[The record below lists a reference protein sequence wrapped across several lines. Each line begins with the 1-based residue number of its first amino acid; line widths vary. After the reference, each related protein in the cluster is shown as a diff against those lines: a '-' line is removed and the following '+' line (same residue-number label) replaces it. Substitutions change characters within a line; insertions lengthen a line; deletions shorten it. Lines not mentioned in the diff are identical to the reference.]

1 MIALLYAEE
10 DLRGKHAWES
20 YMRQSKAK
28 GIELDWRAYV
38 PPPVADD
45 QNFAM
50 TPPFDGF
57 FDYERTTNNVHWR
70 DTNIWLRIQ
79 WLSFGSG
86 QSTPKLGDWVQGHPL
101 DLEKWQAYFRGVTST
116 SEKHRP
122 TRPAPSVHDA
132 QWSLF
137 HWPVPAQ
144 PEEPAHDVLLALSK
158 LDPDLAAIRQASTR
172 PQSRFPIHYNE
183 LPEALIVHLAFLGN
197 VSKILQL
204 RAVAELESGRQQ
216 QAFADVYLALY
227 CADAIKPEPLMFS
240 QFVRCHLI
248 EGDLQPIWE
257 GLRAHCWSEDQL
269 KEFQRSFL
277 KIDLLLEY
285 DQLVK
290 ANLAFTCGW
299 IEPLADDSSTFSM
312 MEAGPNT
319 TKAWRNNNLSNYS

>member
-1 MIALLYAEE
+1 
-10 DLRGKHAWES
+10 
-20 YMRQSKAK
+20 
-28 GIELDWRAYV
+28 
-38 PPPVADD
+38 
-45 QNFAM
+45 
-50 TPPFDGF
+50 
-57 FDYERTTNNVHWR
+57 
-70 DTNIWLRIQ
+70 
-79 WLSFGSG
+79 
-86 QSTPKLGDWVQGHPL
+86 
-101 DLEKWQAYFRGVTST
+101 
-116 SEKHRP
+116 
-122 TRPAPSVHDA
+122 
-132 QWSLF
+132 
-137 HWPVPAQ
+137 
-144 PEEPAHDVLLALSK
+144 
-158 LDPDLAAIRQASTR
+158 
-172 PQSRFPIHYNE
+172 
-183 LPEALIVHLAFLGN
+183 
-197 VSKILQL
+197 
-204 RAVAELESGRQQ
+204 
-216 QAFADVYLALY
+216 LALY